1 MRRLSH
7 LYSHFK
13 NNEVKPTY
21 CNAADMFL
29 RQNFNSLKLAIE
41 VYTDTYSEK
50 QKSGLKAALYYL
62 ISGSAKKCIGSFL
75 AQDNDDSA
83 KSISDFVVLLELRK
97 EEIFGDAS
105 YDLNER
111 RNINLKKPSKL
122 PIESDIRMI
131 RDHTISIMKN
141 YQNDNFMLWDLHA
154 YVELRDVACTR
165 LVLFNGRRGGEP
177 ARLLLREW
185 TEAANGALLDDQ
197 RSEELTET
205 TMKITYQ
212 SGKGS
217 NHLVPVLIPEDTVRA
232 MEILCDP
239 VIRREVRVLESN
251 VYAFPSCHNSE
262 KHCSGWH
269 SLTNVCDKLP
279 IINKSRLTGTTNR
292 HRLST
297 LMAAINLSD
306 LEKSLVFKHFGHSK
320 DINEN
325 IYQALNI

>member
-1 MRRLSH
+1 MNLCGKDSSTSKCAVPVEILADKSQEGLSENFKTEILQVIRDDPIGIIAKSDQTILMIGSLLYEKVRRKLSKKSEVQNSVRNDMRRLSH

-13 NNEVKPTY
+13 NNEVKPAY

-165 LVLFNGRRGGEP
+165 L
-177 ARLLLREW
+177 
-185 TEAANGALLDDQ
+185 
-197 RSEELTET
+197 
-205 TMKITYQ
+205 
-212 SGKGS
+212 
-217 NHLVPVLIPEDTVRA
+217 
-232 MEILCDP
+232 
-239 VIRREVRVLESN
+239 
-251 VYAFPSCHNSE
+251 
-262 KHCSGWH
+262 
-269 SLTNVCDKLP
+269 
-279 IINKSRLTGTTNR
+279 
-292 HRLST
+292 
-297 LMAAINLSD
+297 
-306 LEKSLVFKHFGHSK
+306 
-320 DINEN
+320 INEN
-325 IYQALNI
+325 CH